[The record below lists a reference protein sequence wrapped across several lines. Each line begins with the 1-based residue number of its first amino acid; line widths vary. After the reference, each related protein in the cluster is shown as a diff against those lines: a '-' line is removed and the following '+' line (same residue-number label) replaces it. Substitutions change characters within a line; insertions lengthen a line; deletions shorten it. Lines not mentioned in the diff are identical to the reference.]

1 MRKIITIISISFF
14 CASAG
19 WAQAPTGKGNPG
31 AKAAPPPAIGRA
43 YGKVTDSA
51 GLPMGEVSALLLK
64 QATDTAN
71 KKKKLIL
78 LKGMETKANGEFNFE
93 DLPIFT

>member
-1 MRKIITIISISFF
+1 MRKIIAILSFSLF
-14 CASAG
+14 CVIVSSAQVP
-19 WAQAPTGKGNPG
+19 AGKGNSS

-51 GLPMGEVSALLLK
+51 GLPMGQVSALLLK
-64 QATDTAN
+64 QITDTAT